1 MPRTSTPIDVIVGK
15 NIRFHRLARGLSQQ
29 ALGEKLG
36 VSFQQIQK
44 YEKGTNRVG
53 AGRLTAI
60 AQALELP
67 ISVFFEGAGASAHA
81 ADNDAAH
88 NSPSALLAMPHALRL
103 AQAFTKL
110 REPKTR
116 LLIVHLVEEMV
127 SLASAPKSGGSRRQ

>member
-60 AQALELP
+60 AQALDLP
-67 ISVFFEGAGASAHA
+67 ISVFFEGAGSSAHT

-127 SLASAPKSGGSRRQ
+127 SLANAPKSGGSRRQ